1 MWALWENGRYAQAD
15 IGPPKSRP
23 RQGASRHTEQY
34 GQPGINL
41 ESERPKCRSREANAR
56 MYTSTKSDPRYYS
69 SRHDIFLQ
77 NTYKVAELTTIS
89 ELQRQNLKTNATLC
103 YFWEKSIDYE
113 KTFVVHF
120 SMAFGISL
128 DYFNIV

>member
-1 MWALWENGRYAQAD
+1 
-15 IGPPKSRP
+15 
-23 RQGASRHTEQY
+23 
-34 GQPGINL
+34 
-41 ESERPKCRSREANAR
+41 
-56 MYTSTKSDPRYYS
+56 MYTSTKSDSRCYS

-77 NTYKVAELTTIS
+77 NTVKVTELTTIT
-89 ELQRQNLKTNATLC
+89 ELQRQNLKTNATFY

-113 KTFVVHF
+113 KTFIVHF